1 MAIKVKVPKEIK
13 EYRERIIAGMGWR
26 QLAATTVSLSLT
38 GLVVW
43 FGHFK
48 GGVDI
53 NTLGN
58 VIIFAAIPPMAFGF
72 IKIKGMHVEQYAKI
86 VLHYYKKEAIRRF
99 QTNERVSMN
108 VHTKKRFERIKETE
122 KR

>member
-1 MAIKVKVPKEIK
+1 MKVPKEIK

-26 QLAATTVSLSLT
+26 QLAATAVSLSVT
-38 GLVVW
+38 GVLVY

-48 GGVDI
+48 KGIEV

-58 VIIFAAIPPMAFGF
+58 VVILTAMPPMAFGF
-72 IKIKGMHVEQYAKI
+72 IKVKGMYLEQYAKI
-86 VLHYYKKEAIRRF
+86 VLRYYKKEAIRRF